1 MIWQKIS
8 IETIP
13 EAVDMISYTLGE
25 LGVEG
30 IEVEDKIPLTEEE
43 KQAMFIDI
51 LPELP
56 PDDGIATVSCYVD
69 EDVNLEDLSASIQ
82 EALEDLRSYMD
93 IGSGTMSFGK
103 TEDKD
108 WRDNWKTYFHAFQV
122 GRLLIKPTWIP
133 MEEVEAT
140 DWDTMIEIDPGT
152 AFGTGSHET
161 TMLCIEA
168 LEDLFQGKYPL
179 DGLRKGE
186 NTPLDASEKSEVSGT
201 TQMSKNDANG
211 KNTTKT
217 DENSCAGEGLT
228 VLDVGC
234 GSGILSIVAEKFG
247 AGLVFGVDID
257 EIAVDVSMENG
268 EINHINKSK
277 VKFQKANLLEAPIHI
292 PKVDV
297 AVANILADVIVPLSG
312 IVGDYLKDGGY
323 FISSGIID
331 MKEEGVKKAILEAGF
346 TIQDV
351 RRKGEW
357 VCFVA
362 RKPVA

>member
-1 MIWQKIS
+1 
-8 IETIP
+8 
-13 EAVDMISYTLGE
+13 
-25 LGVEG
+25 
-30 IEVEDKIPLTEEE
+30 
-43 KQAMFIDI
+43 MFIDI

-56 PDDGIATVSCYVD
+56 PDDGIATESCYVD

-168 LEDLFQGKYPL
+168 LEEVFCGNYPL
-179 DGLRKGE
+179 DGLGKSDTSE
-186 NTPLDASEKSEVSGT
+186 LD
-201 TQMSKNDANG
+201 
-211 KNTTKT
+211 
-217 DENSCAGEGLT
+217 

-234 GSGILSIVAEKFG
+234 GSGILSIIAEKFG
-247 AGLVFGVDID
+247 ATSVVGVDID
-257 EIAVDVSMENG
+257 EIAVKVSIENS
-268 EINHINKSK
+268 EINHINQSK
-277 VKFQKANLLEAPIHI
+277 VKFQKANLLEAPIDI

-297 AVANILADVIVPLSG
+297 VVANILADVIVPLSG

-331 MKEEGVKKAILEAGF
+331 MKEEEVKKAILEAGF